1 MRKLI
6 DIKKRERV
14 GSGSYTATA
23 LFEDGTSMP
32 VTLTPNEYDEHKAY
46 EAIIKLVGPCL
57 FKEIEKYIDEIGSCK
72 YSEGYDEA
80 SNHLDY

>member
-6 DIKKRERV
+6 DIKKRQHD
-14 GSGSYTATA
+14 YTATA

-32 VTLTPNEYDEHKAY
+32 VTLTSEEYDEHKAY

-80 SNHLDY
+80 SNHLND